1 MSKTAFKR
9 ALFFGLSFS
18 VILMAAM
25 KTGKEPEG
33 NPSPDE
39 DGTLPDVTP
48 ADRPDLLANPPADAR
63 TLPFRPLTG
72 ITVTFSG
79 TIVRNAGRFALRETA
94 GVLYALD
101 SMRPV
106 GSFEGED
113 VRVTGQLDTTTRL
126 LHIDDIHS
134 MIA

>member
-9 ALFFGLSFS
+9 ALFFCLSFS

-25 KTGKEPEG
+25 KTGQEPEVDP
-33 NPSPDE
+33 NPDE
-39 DGTLPDVTP
+39 DGTLPDANP
-48 ADRPDLLANPPADAR
+48 AERPDLLTKPLADANA
-63 TLPFRPLTG
+63 LPFRPLSGT
-72 ITVTFSG
+72 TVTFSG

-101 SMRPV
+101 SAGPV
-106 GSFEGED
+106 GGFEGED

-126 LHIDDIHS
+126 LHIDEIHA